1 MLKNSLRSKDNH
13 AMKFGQ
19 VIEFKMGNIFLEK
32 SYGICCGELLPD
44 FFLKN
49 QNGAYLWIN
58 SLKFYTV
65 YFYCMPN

>member
-19 VIEFKMGNIFLEK
+19 VIEFKMRNIFLEK

-58 SLKFYTV
+58 SLKLYTV